1 MIYSFYNKRKEIK
14 PLSYFYIMLFKD
26 IPGHESLKS
35 TFIANIVKGK
45 MAHARLFLGAEGS
58 AAMPLALAYAQYI
71 QCQQRGKTDSCGT
84 CNACLKNQKFIHP
97 DLHFSFPFAGKKDD
111 HSNLF
116 IKEWRRLLLDSPFL
130 TLDAWQSELALAN
143 KQLNINI
150 NECHQVHA
158 RLSMKPF
165 ESEFQI
171 LIMWLPEYLGKEG
184 NSLLKLIEEPSA
196 RTQLIFVAEN
206 KELILPTILSRTQLT
221 QIPVFSDIE
230 VREYLQQKTKVD
242 QVVASSLAFL
252 SEGNIG
258 LAMRLLTDIK
268 DDFTPLFSNWM
279 QICREGKPVRIVE
292 WVEQFSRSGKSGAGR
307 ETQKSFMHFGLKMIR
322 EALLLSLGVP
332 SLLRMK
338 PDPVATGWFQY
349 ISVENAPKIVAE
361 IDKSIYHIE
370 RNANPKILFLDVSL
384 RLHRLLSK

>member
-1 MIYSFYNKRKEIK
+1 M
-14 PLSYFYIMLFKD
+14 SYFYRMLFRD
-26 IPGHESLKS
+26 IPGHHILKS
-35 TFIANIVKGK
+35 KLTANVSRGK
-45 MAHARLFLGAEGS
+45 MPHARLFLGAEGS
-58 AAMPLALAYAQYI
+58 ASMPLALAYAQYI
-71 QCQQRGKTDSCGT
+71 QCEQRTETDSCGI

-111 HSNLF
+111 HANLF
-116 IKEWRRLLLDSPFL
+116 IKEWRKLLIASPFL

-150 NECHQVHA
+150 NECHQIHA

-165 ESEFQI
+165 ESEFQL

-206 KELILPTILSRTQLT
+206 KDAILPTILSRTQLT
-221 QIPVFSDIE
+221 QIPLFSDQE
-230 VREYLQQKTKVD
+230 VNDYISQKLNLNEAD
-242 QVVASSLAFL
+242 ASSIAFL
-252 SEGNIG
+252 SEGNMGMAI
-258 LAMRLLTDIK
+258 RLVNDTK
-268 DDFTPLFSNWM
+268 EDFSTLFGNWI
-279 QICREGKPVRIVE
+279 QICREGKPPRIVD
-292 WVEQFSRSGKSGAGR
+292 WVEQFSRSGKAGPGR
-307 ETQKSFMHFGLKMIR
+307 ETQKSFMHYGLKMIR
-322 EALLLSLGVP
+322 ESLLVSADVP

-338 PDPVATGWFQY
+338 SDPAATAWFKY
-349 ISVENAPKIVAE
+349 ITPVNAPKIVSE

-384 RLHRLLSK
+384 RLHVLLNN